1 MSPYI
6 PSLFF
11 PFLPGI
17 NAAVDAAYTSNYSPV
32 MYTSTL
38 TALDNPVNQLE
49 IQALEDKT
57 KALNKETQKLTK
69 KARIKRCWVSISI
82 VTFDFHS
89 QISTVTTNKNTN
101 TNLFC
106 YILTS

>member
-6 PSLFF
+6 TLLFF
-11 PFLPGI
+11 IFCPGV
-17 NAAVDAAYTSNYSPV
+17 NATVDAAHTSNYSPV
-32 MYTSTL
+32 MYTTTL
-38 TALDNPVNQLE
+38 TALDNPVDQLA

-57 KALNKETQKLTK
+57 KALKKETQKLTK
-69 KARIKRCWVSISI
+69 TAGIKRCWLSILI